1 MMNAFDRSH
10 ISENKNCL
18 DRTIMIPVTIND
30 DNRMKR
36 ISATDFDIT
45 PKQVQALY
53 ENGVN
58 GAKRF
63 LSK

>member
-18 DRTIMIPVTIND
+18 DRTIMIPVTINA
-30 DNRMKR
+30 DNQMKR
-36 ISATDFDIT
+36 ISGTDFDIT
-45 PKQVQALY
+45 SKQWQAFY

-58 GAKRF
+58 GAKKF
-63 LSK
+63 LGK